1 MRTAG
6 RSSLRAALALAL
18 AALVAWTAAGCA
30 TNPVTGREQL
40 SFFSTSEEIEIGQE
54 SDREVAAELGLYAD
68 PRLQARVAEV
78 GRRLAAGSE
87 RPELPWTFRVV
98 DDPTVNA
105 FAVPGGYVFVT
116 SGLLGHLGS
125 EAQLAGVLGHE
136 IGHVTA
142 RHGIHEMSRQLL
154 TLGVLGLG
162 VELLPEKD
170 QELAGALLAAGTGLL
185 FLKYS
190 RDDERQADDSACV
203 TGGRRLVAAEM
214 PAVFTLL
221 ERVGKQ
227 EGGGWGWLPPT
238 RRPSGRERYAELAAM
253 RWDPATARVGAGE
266 YLDLLDGLSFGDDP
280 RRGYLRD
287 GAFFHPG
294 WKVQLSVPAGWRV
307 ETTAAGASLV
317 NGDDNAL
324 LLLETADEAT
334 AATAAA
340 AFFAQEGMEGG
351 GDRTVSLG
359 GLRTYERT
367 FTATEG
373 ELRLVGR
380 AAFVETPGR
389 VVRVLAVTEGK
400 DWNDHQEELSRALWS
415 LRPLTDRGALAAQPA
430 RLAIVRLPRS
440 MTLAQFAAAYPSTV
454 PLETLALING
464 VEPGIV
470 LPAGAR
476 VKRVV
481 GGRATAP

>member
-6 RSSLRAALALAL
+6 RSPLRAALALAL
-18 AALVAWTAAGCA
+18 AALVAWTAGGCA
-30 TNPVTGREQL
+30 TNPVTGRQQL
-40 SFFSTSEEIEIGQE
+40 SFFSSSEEIEIGQE
-54 SDREVAAELGLYAD
+54 SDRQVAAELGLYAD
-68 PRLQARVAEV
+68 PRLEARVAEV

-116 SGLLGHLGS
+116 RGLLGHLGS

-162 VELLPEKD
+162 VEMLPEKD

-190 RDDERQADDSACV
+190 RDDERQADDL
-203 TGGRRLVAAEM
+203 GLRYMAAAGWSPPEM

-227 EGGGWGWLPPT
+227 EGGALPGWLSTHPPPD
-238 RRPSGRERYAELAAM
+238 RRRERMNAELAAM

-266 YLDLLDGLSFGDDP
+266 YLDLLDGLAFGDDP

-317 NGDDNAL
+317 NGDDNGL
-324 LLLETADEAT
+324 LLLETAE
-334 AATAAA
+334 
-340 AFFAQEGMEGG
+340 
-351 GDRTVSLG
+351 
-359 GLRTYERT
+359 
-367 FTATEG
+367 
-373 ELRLVGR
+373 
-380 AAFVETPGR
+380 
-389 VVRVLAVTEGK
+389 
-400 DWNDHQEELSRALWS
+400 
-415 LRPLTDRGALAAQPA
+415 
-430 RLAIVRLPRS
+430 
-440 MTLAQFAAAYPSTV
+440 
-454 PLETLALING
+454 
-464 VEPGIV
+464 
-470 LPAGAR
+470 
-476 VKRVV
+476 
-481 GGRATAP
+481 